1 MESYRRYLAV
11 VAASALMTIPSM
23 AAGQPSGGPEGP
35 RFEQRRGM
43 RHRMHDGQRRGRGR
57 DGARMMKALGLSEDQ
72 QKQMK
77 ALRSAQQKEQIRLK
91 AEVKIAH
98 LELRDLVQ
106 QANGP
111 SGAVATKVAKVG
123 ELQSRLLKQR
133 VDFQLKR
140 KAVLTDEQRKKLE
153 VLRSVPPARQDGRWR
168 GRAESRGREK

>member
-1 MESYRRYLAV
+1 
-11 VAASALMTIPSM
+11 
-23 AAGQPSGGPEGP
+23 
-35 RFEQRRGM
+35 
-43 RHRMHDGQRRGRGR
+43 
-57 DGARMMKALGLSEDQ
+57 MMKALGLSEDQ